1 MHAGGL
7 GSLLVL
13 VAVLSAG
20 CGGGA
25 RASRASSEAEVEART
40 VVAEPEEE
48 EEEISFRDADVA
60 VVLRGIRDQLAS
72 CVPFSTEPFLIEIIL
87 MPDGRLV
94 RDDAGMMAQHIAAC
108 LDETLAAAHMPRSVR
123 LGRTIS
129 LDVAEVWRSP

>member
-1 MHAGGL
+1 MRTGGL

-20 CGGGA
+20 CGGGS
-25 RASRASSEAEVEART
+25 RATSRASSEAAVEART
-40 VVAEPEEE
+40 IVAEPE

-94 RDDAGMMAQHIAAC
+94 RDDAGMMAQHIATC

>member
-20 CGGGA
+20 CGGGS
-25 RASRASSEAEVEART
+25 RASRASSEAALEART
-40 VVAEPEEE
+40 IVAEPE

-72 CVPFSTEPFLIEIIL
+72 CVPFSTEPFVIEIIL

-123 LGRTIS
+123 LGRTVT